1 MPELAMFPLGT
12 VLFPYMPLPLRV
24 FEERYLVMLSRILQ
38 NEPAEFGVALL
49 ERGPESG
56 GGGTT
61 FGVGTV
67 AQITALDAEE
77 GSIFV
82 QTQGDRRFAIEHWL
96 DDDPHPVAVV
106 RYLPDLEWSDDL
118 EPLRARAE
126 QVVRR
131 TIALASEFRDI
142 PWSSTIVL
150 DDDPIANCWQLAA
163 IAPLELLD
171 QVKLLG
177 SESVQQLLSL
187 AIELTLE
194 VEQTVVI
201 LAASDDGPSDDG
213 DE

>member
-1 MPELAMFPLGT
+1 MAELPMFPLGA

-24 FEERYLVMLSRILQ
+24 FEERYMVMLSRILQ
-38 NEPAEFGVALL
+38 AEPAEFGVALL

-61 FGVGTV
+61 FDVGTV

-77 GSIFV
+77 GFIFV
-82 QTQGDRRFAIEHWL
+82 QSQGERRFAIEKWL
-96 DDDPHPVAVV
+96 DDDPHPIAIV
-106 RYLPDLEWSDDL
+106 RDLPELEWDDGLL
-118 EPLRARAE
+118 ELRARAE

-150 DDDPIANCWQLAA
+150 DDDLLASSWQLAA
-163 IAPLELLD
+163 IAPLEQLDHVTLLR
-171 QVKLLG
+171 
-177 SESVQQLLSL
+177 SESLQELLSRT
-187 AIELTLE
+187 IELTLE
-194 VEQTVVI
+194 VQQTVIALGAV
-201 LAASDDGPSDDG
+201 

>member
-1 MPELAMFPLGT
+1 MAELPMFPLGA

-24 FEERYLVMLSRILQ
+24 FEERYMVMLSRILQ
-38 NEPAEFGVALL
+38 AEPAEFGVALL

-61 FGVGTV
+61 FDVGTV

-77 GSIFV
+77 GFIFV
-82 QTQGDRRFAIEHWL
+82 QSQGERRFVIEKWL
-96 DDDPHPVAVV
+96 DDDPHPIAIV
-106 RYLPDLEWSDDL
+106 RDLPELEWDDGLL
-118 EPLRARAE
+118 ELRARAE

-150 DDDPIANCWQLAA
+150 DDDLLASSWQLAA
-163 IAPLELLD
+163 IAPLEQLDHVTLLR
-171 QVKLLG
+171 
-177 SESVQQLLSL
+177 SESLQQLLSRT
-187 AIELTLE
+187 IELTLE
-194 VEQTVVI
+194 VQQTVIALGAV
-201 LAASDDGPSDDG
+201 

>member
-1 MPELAMFPLGT
+1 MPELAMFPLGS
-12 VLFPYMPLPLRV
+12 VLFPFMPLPLRV

-61 FGVGTV
+61 FEVGTV

-77 GSIFV
+77 GFIFV
-82 QTQGDRRFAIEHWL
+82 QAQGDRRFVIEQWL

-106 RYLPDLEWSDDL
+106 RDLPDLPWDDEL
-118 EPLRARAE
+118 EPLRVRAE
-126 QVVRR
+126 QTVRR

-150 DDDPIANCWQLAA
+150 DHDPVASCWQLAA
-163 IAPLELLD
+163 IAPLEELD
-171 QVKLLG
+171 QVNLLR
-177 SESVQQLLSL
+177 SESLQQLLSRT
-187 AIELTLE
+187 IELTLE
-194 VEQTVVI
+194 VQHTVVA
-201 LAASDDGPSDDG
+201 LGAA

>member
-1 MPELAMFPLGT
+1 MAELPMFPLGA

-24 FEERYLVMLSRILQ
+24 FEERYMVMLSRILQ
-38 NEPAEFGVALL
+38 DEPAEFGVALL

-61 FGVGTV
+61 FDVGTV

-77 GSIFV
+77 GFIFV
-82 QTQGDRRFAIEHWL
+82 QSQGERRFVIERWL
-96 DDDPHPVAVV
+96 DDDPHPIAIV
-106 RYLPDLEWSDDL
+106 RDLPELEWDDGLL
-118 EPLRARAE
+118 ELRTRAE

-150 DDDPIANCWQLAA
+150 DDDLLASSWQLAA
-163 IAPLELLD
+163 IAPLEQLDHVTLLR
-171 QVKLLG
+171 
-177 SESVQQLLSL
+177 SESLQQLLSRT
-187 AIELTLE
+187 IELTLE
-194 VEQTVVI
+194 VQQTVIALGAV
-201 LAASDDGPSDDG
+201 